1 MSKRFARRLD
11 SYFRLSEHNTNV
23 RTEILAGLTSLT
35 TSILFLV
42 AIILA
47 PVMGITPS
55 AATAP
60 ALIFVGILMLSSVK
74 DVDLSDME
82 KAMPAF
88 CTIVFMPSPTASPW
102 ASSPTA

>member
-47 PVMGITPS
+47 PW
-55 AATAP
+55 
-60 ALIFVGILMLSSVK
+60 
-74 DVDLSDME
+74 
-82 KAMPAF
+82 
-88 CTIVFMPSPTASPW
+88 W
-102 ASSPTA
+102 ASSPPPPPLPPSSSWASSCSAA